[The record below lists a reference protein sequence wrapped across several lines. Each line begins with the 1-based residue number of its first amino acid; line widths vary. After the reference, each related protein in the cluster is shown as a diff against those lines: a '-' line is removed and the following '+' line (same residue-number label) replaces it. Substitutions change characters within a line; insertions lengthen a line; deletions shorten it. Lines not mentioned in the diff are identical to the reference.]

1 MAKSTVPTNIAQAM
15 KCATKIELGKPCSV
29 AEMKATIRLL
39 KQGVSGARSAT
50 KVAKSAL
57 RESKELVVNLL
68 GRVTR

>member
-15 KCATKIELGKPCSV
+15 KCAVKIETGKPCTV

-39 KQGVSGARSAT
+39 KQGVSGARTAT

-57 RESKELVVNLL
+57 RDSKDMVTSLL
-68 GRVTR
+68 GRIAR